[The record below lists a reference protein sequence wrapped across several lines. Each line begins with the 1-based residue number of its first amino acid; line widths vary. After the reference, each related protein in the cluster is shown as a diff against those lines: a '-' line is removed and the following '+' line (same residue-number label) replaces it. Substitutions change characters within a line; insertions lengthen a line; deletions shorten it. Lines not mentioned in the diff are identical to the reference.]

1 MRLVLALLVVGC
13 SQHHASDP
21 PEVAQAPK
29 GDTMKSYTQVVDNVA
44 LTPVGS
50 VDNVLTELLA
60 VAPDGKTW
68 ASVFSANVRF
78 FEGTREVRAIS
89 QQHTAAAS
97 IGFSPDGKTLRLG
110 LHDIDVATGALVPQP
125 AVPDLAAW
133 AAAAGLPAPPTLS
146 VPAARKADDGSMIV
160 VGASGVTRDRKAGL
174 ETPKSGDIDWLI
186 ALDGTTRK
194 PLAALWHG
202 RGPITALAISARHV
216 AAGGNPVHVFARD
229 ALAKELPAGGGP
241 PQVSALAWSPGGE
254 LLAAIGGG
262 KRVAVWHVDRFGAPA
277 ASWDVGGDYQSGIA
291 FHPTRPLLAVGNR
304 DGHVRIYGVA
314 DAQLATPPLLLDRD
328 TGKSVSAVAFAPD
341 GTLYVASEGR
351 VAWFGASL
359 H

>member
-1 MRLVLALLVVGC
+1 MRFVLALLAVGC
-13 SQHHASDP
+13 SHHSSDS
-21 PEVAQAPK
+21 PEVVQAPK
-29 GDTMKSYTQVVDNVA
+29 GDTMKSYAQQVNSAA

-50 VDNVLTELLA
+50 VDNLLTELLA
-60 VAPDGKTW
+60 VAPEGATW

-78 FEGTREVRAIS
+78 FEGVRETRAIT

-110 LHDIDVATGALVPQP
+110 LHDVDVATGALAPQP
-125 AVPDLAAW
+125 PVPDLAAW
-133 AAAAGLPAPPTLS
+133 ATAAGLPAPPTLAL
-146 VPAARKADDGSMIV
+146 PAARKSDDGNLIV
-160 VGASGVTRDRKAGL
+160 VGATGVTRDRKAGL
-174 ETPKSGDIDWLI
+174 EKPRSGDVDWLI
-186 ALDGTTRK
+186 ALDGATRT
-194 PLAALWHG
+194 PLAVLWHG
-202 RGPITALAISARHV
+202 RGPITAIAISARHV

-229 ALAKELPAGGGP
+229 ALAKELRAGGGP

-262 KRVAVWHVDRFGAPA
+262 KRVAVWRVDRFDAPA
-277 ASWDVGGDYQSGIA
+277 ASWDDGGDYQSGIA

-304 DGHVRIYGVA
+304 DGHVRIFGVA
-314 DAQLATPPLLLDRD
+314 DAQLATPPLLVDRYI
-328 TGKSVSAVAFAPD
+328 GKSVSAVAFAPD
-341 GTLYVASEGR
+341 GTLYVAAEGR